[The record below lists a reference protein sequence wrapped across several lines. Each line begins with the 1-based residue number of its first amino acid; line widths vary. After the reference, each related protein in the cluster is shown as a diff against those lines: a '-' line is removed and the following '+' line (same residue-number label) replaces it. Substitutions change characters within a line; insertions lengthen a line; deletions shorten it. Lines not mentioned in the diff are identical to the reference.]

1 MSNIFDIDLNCLII
15 PIEGFHAFPNDRVK
29 FTIRISNGSGVNKL
43 LDMVQCWLDGFTNV
57 SYQLRAFSSRAIG
70 YRVMQNHSNI
80 GSYFPGIPDSNI
92 IHVLIYPVS
101 ESEPAPATTLKTRGA
116 S

>member
-1 MSNIFDIDLNCLII
+1 
-15 PIEGFHAFPNDRVK
+15 
-29 FTIRISNGSGVNKL
+29 
-43 LDMVQCWLDGFTNV
+43 MVQCWLDGFTNV

-116 S
+116 SCAIYVELMGFQHGQRGNIKVYQPDLSQEYLNI